1 MGWRY
6 GPIAKTIVF
15 LIAMFNMCI
24 ALLAEYTTIG
34 SIFSDFVGS
43 VSYGIIIVVGVL
55 TLAYTAYGGLAV
67 SIATD
72 MVQGV
77 ASVILAVVLTIFV
90 AVTYRWVRK
99 GFRPY
104 TSPSIAWYGHPKTQA
119 LPSVNEVTAC
129 FAGSPQTQGQSTVV
143 AAGVS

>member
-1 MGWRY
+1 MVNSCYGLLLFSLQLPHVLSLSDFMGWRY

-15 LIAMFNMCI
+15 LICVFNMCI

-34 SIFSDFVGS
+34 SIFSNYVGS

-72 MVQGV
+72 QMQGI

-90 AVTYRWVRK
+90 TVTNRWAVTK
-99 GFRPY
+99 GLRFGY
-104 TSPSIAWYGHPKTQA
+104 D
-119 LPSVNEVTAC
+119 
-129 FAGSPQTQGQSTVV
+129 
-143 AAGVS
+143 

>member
-72 MVQGV
+72 MMQGI
-77 ASVILAVVLTIFV
+77 ASVILAVVLGIFV
-90 AVTYRWVRK
+90 AVTYRCAVGQRR
-99 GFRPY
+99 GCQRR
-104 TSPSIAWYGHPKTQA
+104 SSM
-119 LPSVNEVTAC
+119 
-129 FAGSPQTQGQSTVV
+129 QGIRHLDGMRQGCGRADKV
-143 AAGVS
+143 